1 MPPITPKVERQSRIC
16 PMILPSGN
24 PKIIANELP
33 SANNPK
39 ACCFLPMGA
48 TRMTKE
54 AVMDQN
60 TEWAKA
66 IPARE
71 INSTQKFH
79 ANAERIWLRIKRA
92 KRKSNKRFLSIL
104 ALNSIKGNEPRDTS
118 HA

>member
-1 MPPITPKVERQSRIC
+1 
-16 PMILPSGN
+16 MILPSGN

-33 SANNPK
+33 NANSPK
-39 ACCFLPMGA
+39 ACCFLFLGA

-54 AVMDQN
+54 AVMDQKI
-60 TEWAKA
+60 EWAKA
-66 IPARE
+66 IPIRE
-71 INSTQKFH
+71 ISNTQKFH

-104 ALNSIKGNEPRDTS
+104 ALSSIKGKEPRDTT

>member
-1 MPPITPKVERQSRIC
+1 
-16 PMILPSGN
+16 MILPSGN

-71 INSTQKFH
+71 ISNTQKFH
-79 ANAERIWLRIKRA
+79 ANAERI
-92 KRKSNKRFLSIL
+92 
-104 ALNSIKGNEPRDTS
+104 
-118 HA
+118 